1 VSQRESH
8 WPIKT
13 GTLGE
18 YSRFWGFIRNSL
30 DLSLKN
36 AGPFL
41 TTAATLAVIA
51 HPLFYIIWR
60 YAYPQPYENLPI
72 RLVGSLLAVPF
83 LFKDRWPE
91 KTVRFQPL
99 LFQITV
105 VYNLPF
111 VFSFFLIMNGFS
123 QVWVLSTLGAAFVLT
138 ALLDWRTA
146 TTYVVLGT
154 VLSGIYTIVLH
165 DSAAFAVYLK
175 YVAIFMFPLVF
186 GGIFN
191 FKLQRYRNMQREFEK
206 RLRKI
211 ANQNAKM
218 TQEQNQLLSFF
229 LSNTIIS
236 RLGQLRKK
244 FDLETALAMITGQE
258 QRFCGMM
265 EADIRNF
272 TKMFVHES
280 EIEVAQLVRRCFT
293 EITDIGQD
301 LTVIKPVGDSIFM
314 YCDDKNGR
322 ENTVPNILAL
332 AIFFVHSVEEIN
344 PLLVSRGGTPLNF
357 GIAVHAGEAIYGNLA
372 ADTLIDP
379 TIIGINVNKT
389 ARLEELTK
397 VPEVR
402 NLIGINAII
411 ISEEAARYG
420 QSFISRRLLIP
431 IHLDELDV
439 HVRDFPNVKKVYGLP
454 SEIAAA
460 YFDHALERIQSQ
472 RDRLPSA
479 VSQMEANTYH
489 GIPYYFEMQGVGP
502 STSWTIM
509 IDVSSLPARTIQD
522 YALGALTGFDY
533 KFRRGDGHW
542 LILSTEEYPGEYDES
557 DVEARIFKIIQELEQ
572 AVRPVHA

>member
-1 VSQRESH
+1 VSQREIH

-18 YSRFWGFIRNSL
+18 HSRFWGFIRNSL

-36 AGPFL
+36 ASPFL
-41 TTAATLAVIA
+41 TTAAMLAVIA

-72 RLVGSLLAVPF
+72 RLVGSILAVPF

-123 QVWVLSTLGAAFVLT
+123 QVWVLSCLGAAFVLT
-138 ALLDWRTA
+138 VLLDWRTA
-146 TTYVVLGT
+146 TTYVILGT

-165 DSAAFAVYLK
+165 GSAAFAVYLK
-175 YVAIFMFPLVF
+175 YVVIFMFPLVF

-211 ANQNAKM
+211 ADQNAKM

-236 RLGQLRKK
+236 RLGQLRKR

-280 EIEVAQLVRRCFT
+280 EIEVAQLVHRCFT

-344 PLLVSRGGTPLNF
+344 RLLVSRGGTPFNF

-411 ISEEAARYG
+411 ISKEAARYG

-431 IHLDELDV
+431 IHLDELNIR
-439 HVRDFPNVKKVYGLP
+439 VRDFPNVKKVYGLP

-472 RDRLPSA
+472 RDRLPPA

-489 GIPYYFEMQGVGP
+489 GVPYYYDMQGTGP
-502 STSWTIM
+502 DTTWMIM
-509 IDVSSLPARTIQD
+509 IDVSSLPVRTIND
-522 YALGALTGFDY
+522 YAANTLRDLDSKINRA
-533 KFRRGDGHW
+533 DGQW
-542 LILSTEEYPGEYDES
+542 LILSTARFPGEYDES